1 MFCKVGIIARVRK
14 ISQRHFEGKI
24 IPKQEIVD
32 VTLSPKM
39 ISTGE
44 WMRISSEFPSAFA
57 MAQIAAGQT
66 LPLISPVF
74 LSFNDLT
81 KPHLDKIAV
90 SFFDLGFKIL
100 ANLGKSHFLET
111 KGIPVD
117 RVLKLPEGDH
127 ILLTWWLSDSSNVD
141 LKLWRCKV
149 LVITTVAGKLHWP
162 WLKNQA

>member
-1 MFCKVGIIARVRK
+1 MFCKVGIIGRVRK

-24 IPKQEIVD
+24 IPKQEVVD

-66 LPLISPVF
+66 LPLTSPVF

-81 KPHLDKIAV
+81 KPHRDKIAV
-90 SFFDLGFKIL
+90 SFDLGFKIL

-117 RVLKLPEGDH
+117 RVLKLHEGDH
-127 ILLTWWLSDSSNVD
+127 ILLTCW
-141 LKLWRCKV
+141 
-149 LVITTVAGKLHWP
+149 VAGQTRP
-162 WLKNQA
+162 TDPPTRG